1 MEYNRTKFEKL
12 WREYEDEFWKEIDKN
27 LNNFLNH
34 ITNVKKDKNCNPNNS
49 APKSIKGDYD
59 LSIHGNKIVLVDN
72 VDDTTVEARCHPDDD
87 FDVGI
92 GIKEAFKKLNE
103 KRKEIKKQQEEENEI
118 KIGDLVEVVDWKY
131 IYPVFSDFFS
141 KNNLTYFGKIFKYGC
156 YLKNGD
162 KLKVVYLKN
171 NIVVLTREEQIG
183 SYGYLSCAYL
193 MNKDGLRK
201 VVDN

>member
-92 GIKEAFKKLNE
+92 GIKEAFKKLSYFVE
-103 KRKEIKKQQEEENEI
+103 RIREASVCEEEYMYICEKTKVDEVADFLLTNMSNEDI
-118 KIGDLVEVVDWKY
+118 MSLSNETDDWNYKLFLY
-131 IYPVFSDFFS
+131 G
-141 KNNLTYFGKIFKYGC
+141 NLKK
-156 YLKNGD
+156 
-162 KLKVVYLKN
+162 
-171 NIVVLTREEQIG
+171 
-183 SYGYLSCAYL
+183 
-193 MNKDGLRK
+193 
-201 VVDN
+201 